1 MSLLDQNWG
10 AGGNAE
16 DETQDENQQ
25 GRPVNLIDLF
35 NKEKRSLS
43 LGFNIS

>member
-16 DETQDENQQ
+16 DEAQDDNQQ
-25 GRPVNLIDLF
+25 GRQVKFIYLF
-35 NKEKRSLS
+35 FYQKPQTSH
-43 LGFNIS
+43 F

>member
-16 DETQDENQQ
+16 DEAQDDNQQ
-25 GRPVNLIDLF
+25 GRQVKFIYF
-35 NKEKRSLS
+35 
-43 LGFNIS
+43 

>member
-16 DETQDENQQ
+16 DEAQDDNQQ
-25 GRPVNLIDLF
+25 GRQVKFIYFWLKPKTLF
-35 NKEKRSLS
+35 LD
-43 LGFNIS
+43 